1 MARVRTDHP
10 RTPML
15 RLMEWYSRRRY
26 GQVLQP
32 GLVAMNN
39 KKVMRTYLRT
49 ELGAARWNALDP
61 ELKALAVFKA
71 ASVLGCSW
79 CLDFGFWESWSRG
92 IPADKLEAVVDHEA
106 SDRFS
111 PLEKGV
117 LSFAEAMT
125 RTPVQVSEELV
136 AALRTDLDDAQ
147 IVELTFMVALE
158 NHRSRVNLAMGLT
171 SQGFKEFCELQ
182 THG

>member
-10 RTPML
+10 RTPLL

-26 GQVLQP
+26 GAVLQP
-32 GLVAMNN
+32 ALVAVNN
-39 KKVMRTYLRT
+39 KKVLRTYVRT
-49 ELGAARWNALDP
+49 ELGAARWHALDP

-92 IPADKLEAVVDHEA
+92 IATEKLEAVAHYES
-106 SDRFS
+106 SDLFS
-111 PLEKGV
+111 PLEQRV
-117 LSFAEAMT
+117 LRFAEAMT
-125 RTPVQVSEELV
+125 RTPVEVSDDLV
-136 AALRTDLDDAQ
+136 AELRRDLSDAE

-171 SQGFKEFCELQ
+171 SQGFKEFCEL